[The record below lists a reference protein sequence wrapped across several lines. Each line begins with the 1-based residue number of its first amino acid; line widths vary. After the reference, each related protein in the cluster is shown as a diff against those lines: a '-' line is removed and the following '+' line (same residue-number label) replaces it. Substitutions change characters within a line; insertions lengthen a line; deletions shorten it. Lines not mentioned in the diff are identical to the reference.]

1 MRLTALALL
10 LALGTAPLAAQRPAL
25 GIEVGYSRAS
35 FTGQDAKGVKLH
47 EGAIAG
53 AYLSMLL
60 AHGFSFRPGIL
71 LATKGGSTSVVAD
84 TGDAVIDFDLEL
96 VYIDIP
102 LVLRG
107 RIPTIGQL
115 RLILSGGVVPGF
127 RIGCAT
133 DFSRGDVP
141 ATRAPCAQAA
151 GLRTLDVG
159 ILGGVGIG
167 IPIEK
172 SELGIEARLSRG
184 LRSITNDA
192 DVKNQAFTLT
202 LTIPF

>member
-1 MRLTALALL
+1 MKLTMSLLL
-10 LALGTAPLAAQRPAL
+10 LALSATPLAAQGPTL

-35 FTGQDAKGVKLH
+35 FTGADADGVKLH
-47 EGAIAG
+47 EGAVAG
-53 AYLSMLL
+53 AYLSVLL

-71 LATKGGSTSVVAD
+71 LATKGGTTPVA
-84 TGDAVIDFDLEL
+84 IDSSGTMANFDVEL
-96 VYIDIP
+96 VYIDLP

-107 RIPTIGQL
+107 RIPFAGRV

-133 DFSRGDVP
+133 DLTGEDTP
-141 ATRAPCAQAA
+141 TARAQCRSGS
-151 GLRTLDVG
+151 GLRPFD
-159 ILGGVGIG
+159 IAALGGIGIG

-172 SELGIEARLSRG
+172 SELGIEARVTRS
-184 LRSITNDA
+184 LRSISNDA
-192 DVKNQAFTLT
+192 DLKNQALTLT